1 MSVSS
6 ACYQHCDC
14 GEALSTNSGTI
25 IAIKQ
30 QWPNF
35 GKSTTLFLLAYP
47 NSDQPGRAT
56 RQQLQKIM
64 LPVLAGSCPP
74 DEDPFVCFM
83 GCGSSKSSSAAAAVG
98 KGAVSPSTTATAA
111 TSSSSPRGAVP
122 GTSDPSIQPPRPPPW
137 DHDASSVHSTHS
149 DATNGHIG
157 GCASGDGSESSLPS
171 VMSAPDLQQ
180 LKNRN
185 GGHHK
190 TGSKLGLTD
199 DLKCG
204 ERKNPN
210 LVRIEVPLGKG
221 IEEVYQGVHDGTVL
235 GSGVSG
241 IVRRVTHRET
251 SVEYAVK
258 CLDLALIDS
267 DAGLRQLKEEI
278 YIMCQLVSAS
288 FFLLSLVGCKYVR
301 VGGGRVN
308 ERSYIR

>member
-1 MSVSS
+1 
-6 ACYQHCDC
+6 
-14 GEALSTNSGTI
+14 
-25 IAIKQ
+25 
-30 QWPNF
+30 
-35 GKSTTLFLLAYP
+35 
-47 NSDQPGRAT
+47 
-56 RQQLQKIM
+56 
-64 LPVLAGSCPP
+64 
-74 DEDPFVCFM
+74 M
-83 GCGSSKSSSAAAAVG
+83 GCGSSKSSSSAAVAVG
-98 KGAVSPSTTATAA
+98 KGAVSPSTTTTAA
-111 TSSSSPRGAVP
+111 TSASSSSSPRGAVP
-122 GTSDPSIQPPRPPPW
+122 AGGTSDPSIQPPRPPPW
-137 DHDASSVHSTHS
+137 DHAASSVHSTHS

-157 GCASGDGSESSLPS
+157 GCASGDGSESSSLPS

-180 LKNRN
+180 LQNRN
-185 GGHHK
+185 SGGHPR

-278 YIMCQLVSAS
+278 YIMCQLVSVHR
-288 FFLLSLVGCKYVR
+288 FFLSRRWLVVSMW
-301 VGGGRVN
+301 GGG
-308 ERSYIR
+308 

>member
-1 MSVSS
+1 MLKF
-6 ACYQHCDC
+6 QPDTEHT
-14 GEALSTNSGTI
+14 LQTTI
-25 IAIKQ
+25 ITGPALALLYEQEETRARQI
-30 QWPNF
+30 
-35 GKSTTLFLLAYP
+35 FLIHLLL
-47 NSDQPGRAT
+47 DG
-56 RQQLQKIM
+56 I
-64 LPVLAGSCPP
+64 
-74 DEDPFVCFM
+74 M

-98 KGAVSPSTTATAA
+98 KGAVSPSTTMTAA
-111 TSSSSPRGAVP
+111 TPSSSPRGGIVSAVAA
-122 GTSDPSIQPPRPPPW
+122 DPSIQPPRPPPW
-137 DHDASSVHSTHS
+137 DHDSSSVHSTHS
-149 DATNGHIG
+149 DATNGIG
-157 GCASGDGSESSLPS
+157 GCTSGDGSESSLPS

-180 LKNRN
+180 LKCNS
-185 GGHHK
+185 HHK

-288 FFLLSLVGCKYVR
+288 FCLFVDWL
-301 VGGGRVN
+301 
-308 ERSYIR
+308 

>member
-1 MSVSS
+1 
-6 ACYQHCDC
+6 
-14 GEALSTNSGTI
+14 
-25 IAIKQ
+25 
-30 QWPNF
+30 
-35 GKSTTLFLLAYP
+35 
-47 NSDQPGRAT
+47 
-56 RQQLQKIM
+56 M
-64 LPVLAGSCPP
+64 LPNLVLAGSCPP
-74 DEDPFVCFM
+74 DEDPFGLLEIM
-83 GCGSSKSSSAAAAVG
+83 GCGSSKSSGSAAVAVG
-98 KGAVSPSTTATAA
+98 KGAVSPSTTTTAA
-111 TSSSSPRGAVP
+111 TSSSSSPRGAVP
-122 GTSDPSIQPPRPPPW
+122 TGGTSDSLIQPPRPPPW

-185 GGHHK
+185 SGHHK

-288 FFLLSLVGCKYVR
+288 FFCLV
-301 VGGGRVN
+301 VGWL
-308 ERSYIR
+308 

>member
-1 MSVSS
+1 
-6 ACYQHCDC
+6 
-14 GEALSTNSGTI
+14 
-25 IAIKQ
+25 
-30 QWPNF
+30 
-35 GKSTTLFLLAYP
+35 
-47 NSDQPGRAT
+47 
-56 RQQLQKIM
+56 
-64 LPVLAGSCPP
+64 
-74 DEDPFVCFM
+74 M
-83 GCGSSKSSSAAAAVG
+83 GCGSSKSISSAAVAVG
-98 KGAVSPSTTATAA
+98 KGAVSPSTTTTTAA
-111 TSSSSPRGAVP
+111 ASSSSPRGGIVCAVAV
-122 GTSDPSIQPPRPPPW
+122 DPSMQPPRPPPW
-137 DHDASSVHSTHS
+137 DRDSSSVHSTHS
-149 DATNGHIG
+149 DAANGIG

-180 LKNRN
+180 LKLNTQ
-185 GGHHK
+185 HK

-278 YIMCQLVSAS
+278 LIMCQLVSAS
-288 FFLLSLVGCKYVR
+288 FYLVG
-301 VGGGRVN
+301 G
-308 ERSYIR
+308 